1 MAEKQKPFEK
11 IFPYISY
18 RYKYDD
24 GEFSPYAPFTEVQF
38 VSKKQDETVLNDRY
52 EKGFNVSMV
61 NDLENIIINDIPKGR
76 EDVVSIDILYTESIS
91 STVYILKTIE
101 IDPDKRGQGVLS
113 GVIISKRA
121 FGAALPDAELTR
133 QFDSVPRSAKSQ
145 EFTAN
150 RIMYGNYLSKYNQ
163 NKNDLGGK
171 DFEIAVSLSGQL
183 DPVSGPSVKTNRT
196 YDVGVSYL
204 DKYGRQGGLLT
215 KATGKN
221 TDNTSLIKTAFCY
234 KSRIKL
240 AAQIVSGPPK
250 WARYYKYYIKDVSND
265 FFNLTAFN
273 TYLDGEP
280 GDTETANVYLQF
292 DSKDRNKVTED
303 SFLMPRRDGMS
314 GTDSKGV
321 VIEELSRLPVLDIE
335 NEAPDIVKAQ
345 VIERKA
351 IKKFVIQDDNAISVS
366 GFGTPDGTT
375 YTDILVNP
383 NAANTQDIFLKD
395 HSGNTWDIK
404 NTVVNIN
411 AYLASQSITVSS
423 GSVTLQ
429 GFDTKQGDQ
438 NVPQLADLTGASEK
452 LCLQLVHND
461 HTSAGVIE
469 QDTKKD
475 KFKTKKIVVDS
486 IEYGHHG
493 SHNERNV
500 FKFTLS
506 NRLDE
511 NNILLSDKGIDV
523 APPASLA
530 ISGING
536 WFFNNGDGT
545 TNANSTFRAT
555 YKSQHADIDI
565 KFFKLGLSEAGQKK
579 LKGSFFVK
587 VPRKTGIDSF
597 DQIPIEQT
605 QLDEEGDVETIRF
618 LDFETEPGDDS
629 NLNLYWESSKVFSV
643 EGDHGT
649 ANIIPWSNCIAT
661 IGGTNNKTYLE
672 SVKIQDKFNSTS
684 MVKGIRVNTPEANY
698 GEERRKNGLIFSGLY
713 NSRTGVNELN
723 RFNLTD
729 GITKDL
735 EPNYGGIQ
743 KLFALD
749 TNLLAFCEDKV
760 FKILADKDALFNAD
774 DGVNVTATNLV
785 LGQAMGFG
793 GNYGISTHPES
804 FAYFNNN
811 IFFTDAKRGAV
822 MQLTPSNG
830 QLFPISRNGM
840 SNFFRDR
847 LGALNTSNK
856 IIGIYNG
863 YKKMYILSIQG
874 YNPSHASIG
883 TETIPN
889 ETTEITAGYSLASQ
903 GWTSRYSYIPE
914 TGITLNNKFYT
925 FKNGKVYLHNSNTAN
940 RNNFYGTAYNSEVQV
955 IFNDN
960 PTVISDWLSLNY
972 EGGEGWEA
980 VEIIGDQDGTYN
992 ITNVRLLDSEESGF
1006 LGWFFKEGKYHGAIV
1021 GTQPLYAIQA
1031 GQANSLTDFVLQ
1043 ATGSTEDIS
1052 GTKGFFQKT
1061 RLRNSSTTAKE
1072 LFAVSSEYYISQT

>member
-1 MAEKQKPFEK
+1 MAEKVKPFEK

-24 GEFSPYAPFTEVQF
+24 GEFSPYAPFTEAQF
-38 VSKKQDETVLNDRY
+38 LSEKPSETALNDRY
-52 EKGFNVSMV
+52 EKGFNVNMV
-61 NDLENIIINDIPKGR
+61 NAIENLSINNIPKGT

-101 IDPDKRGQGVLS
+101 IKPEERGAGYLNNI
-113 GVIISKRA
+113 IISKRA
-121 FGAALPDAELTR
+121 FGAALPDSELTR
-133 QFDSVPRSAKSQ
+133 QFDSVPRLAKAQ

-150 RIMYGNYLSKYNQ
+150 RLIYGNYLSKYDQ
-163 NKNDLGGK
+163 SSAELGDEGFK
-171 DFEIAVSLSGQL
+171 LSIGIGIISLPKSGI
-183 DPVSGPSVKTNRT
+183 SVKTNRT

-215 KATGKN
+215 QTTGAN
-221 TDNTSLIKTAFCY
+221 NEDTSLIKTDFCY
-234 KSRIKL
+234 NGRIKL
-240 AAQIVSGPPK
+240 ISTINSSAPS
-250 WARYYKYYIKDVSND
+250 WATDYKYYVKDVSTD

-292 DSKDRNKVTED
+292 DSKDRNKLTED

-314 GTDSKGV
+314 GTDSSGTV
-321 VIEELSRLPVLDIE
+321 VEELSRLPVLDIE

-351 IKKFVIQDDNAISVS
+351 IKKFVIKDDNAVSVS
-366 GFGTPDGTT
+366 GFNKV
-375 YTDILVNP
+375 YTDIIVNP
-383 NAANTQDIFLKD
+383 NATQTQDIFLKD
-395 HSGNTWDIK
+395 HSGHTWDQM
-404 NTVVNIN
+404 NTIANIN
-411 AYLASQSITVSS
+411 AYLVSQSITVSS
-423 GSVTLQ
+423 GSATLQ

-469 QDTKKD
+469 NDTKKD

-493 SHNERNV
+493 THNERNV

-511 NNILLSDKGIDV
+511 DNILLSDKGIDV

-530 ISGING
+530 VTGING
-536 WFFNNGDGT
+536 WFFANGDSYMDYG
-545 TNANSTFRAT
+545 SLGSLFR
-555 YKSQHADIDI
+555 SVNEVLHADIDI

-587 VPRKTGIDSF
+587 VPRKTDIDSF

-605 QLDEEGDVETIRF
+605 ELDEEGDVKTIRF

-629 NLNLYWESSKVFSV
+629 NLNLYWESSKIFSV
-643 EGDHGT
+643 GDDHGQPNT
-649 ANIIPWSNCIAT
+649 IPWSNCIAT

-698 GEERRKNGLIFSGLY
+698 GEEQRKTGLIFSGLY
-713 NSRTGVNELN
+713 NSRTGINELN
-723 RFNLTD
+723 KFNLTD

-811 IFFTDAKRGAV
+811 IFFTDAKRGTV

-830 QLFPISRNGM
+830 QIFPISRNGM

-856 IIGIYNG
+856 IIGAYNG
-863 YKKMYILSIQG
+863 YNKTYILSIQG

-889 ETTEITAGYSLASQ
+889 ETTELTLAYSLGSQ
-903 GWTSRYSYIPE
+903 GWTSRYSFIPE
-914 TGITLNNKFYT
+914 TGVTLNNKFYT

-940 RNNFYGTAYNSEVQV
+940 RNNFYGVANNSEVQV

-992 ITNVRLLDSEESGF
+992 ITNVRLLDSDESGF

>member
-1 MAEKQKPFEK
+1 MAEKIKPFEK

-18 RYKYDD
+18 RYRYDD
-24 GEFSPYAPFTEVQF
+24 GEFGPYAPFTEVQF
-38 VSKKQDETVLNDRY
+38 ISEQPSDTTLNDRY

-61 NDLENIIINDIPKGR
+61 NSIENIAINNIPKGT

-91 STVYILKTIE
+91 STVYVLKTIE
-101 IDPDKRGQGVLS
+101 IKPEERGLGYLN
-113 GVIISKRA
+113 GIIISKRA
-121 FGAALPDAELTR
+121 FGAAMPDSELTR

-150 RIMYGNYLSKYNQ
+150 RIIYGNYLSKYDQ
-163 NKNDLGGK
+163 STKELGDEG
-171 DFEIAVSLSGQL
+171 FRISLGIANLPTPKSG
-183 DPVSGPSVKTNRT
+183 VSVKTNRT

-215 KATGKN
+215 QATG
-221 TDNTSLIKTAFCY
+221 TDSSLIKTSFCY
-234 KSRIKL
+234 NNRIRLSALIKSK
-240 AAQIVSGPPK
+240 APS
-250 WARYYKYYIKDVSND
+250 WAVEYKYYIKDVSTD

-292 DSKDRNKVTED
+292 DSKDRNKLTED

-314 GTDSKGV
+314 GTDSSGTV
-321 VIEELSRLPVLDIE
+321 VEELSRLPVLDIE

-345 VIERKA
+345 VIERTS
-351 IKKFVIQDDNAISVS
+351 IKKFTITDDNARGQSDFGQGAANVANNLV
-366 GFGTPDGTT
+366 GFP
-375 YTDILVNP
+375 VNP
-383 NAANTQDIFLKD
+383 NSNNNQVICLVESNATFTNIGTIGQLNAYIASQGGTDKFQANETPFTLGQNTQL
-395 HSGNTWDIK
+395 
-404 NTVVNIN
+404 IN
-411 AYLASQSITVSS
+411 MT
-423 GSVTLQ
+423 
-429 GFDTKQGDQ
+429 GF
-438 NVPQLADLTGASEK
+438 EER
-452 LCLQLVHND
+452 LCLQFVQVD
-461 HTSAGVIE
+461 SGEV
-469 QDTKKD
+469 
-475 KFKTKKIVVDS
+475 TKKILIDS
-486 IEYGHHG
+486 IEFGDNG
-493 SHNERNV
+493 VSGQGERNV
-500 FKFTLS
+500 LKITLS
-506 NRLDE
+506 NRLDAE
-511 NNILLSDKGIDV
+511 NRVTSLKGIDV
-523 APPASLA
+523 VPS
-530 ISGING
+530 NG
-536 WFFNNGDGT
+536 SWHLEHP
-545 TNANSTFRAT
+545 TNAALYS
-555 YKSQHADIDI
+555 DIDI

-587 VPRKTGIDSF
+587 VPRKTNIASF
-597 DQIPIEQT
+597 AQIPIEQT
-605 QLDEEGDVETIRF
+605 KLDEEGDVEAIKF

-643 EGDHGT
+643 EEDHGT
-649 ANIIPWSNCIAT
+649 PDIIPWSNCIAT

-684 MVKGIRVNTPEANY
+684 MVKGIRVNTPEPNY

-713 NSRTGVNELN
+713 NSRTGINELN

-883 TETIPN
+883 TESLPN
-889 ETTEITAGYSLASQ
+889 ESTELTAGYSLASQ

-940 RNNFYGTAYNSEVQV
+940 RNNFYGTGYNSEVQV

-1031 GQANSLTDFVLQ
+1031 GQSNSLTDFVLQ
-1043 ATGSTEDIS
+1043 ATGTTEDIS

>member
-38 VSKKQDETVLNDRY
+38 VSKKQDTTVLNDRY

-61 NDLENIIINDIPKGR
+61 NDLENIVINDVPKGR

-101 IDPDKRGQGVLS
+101 IDPAERGQGTLD
-113 GVIISKRA
+113 GIIISKRA
-121 FGAALPDAELTR
+121 FGAALPDTELTR

-171 DFEIAVSLSGQL
+171 GFEMAVSLSGQL

-196 YDVGVSYL
+196 YDIGVSYL

-215 KATGKN
+215 QTTGKN

-234 KSRIKL
+234 ESRIKL
-240 AAQIVSGPPK
+240 AAQIISGPPK
-250 WARYYKYYIKDVSND
+250 WAKYYKYYIKDVSTD

-292 DSKDRNKVTED
+292 DSKDRNKLTED

-314 GTDSKGV
+314 GTDSRGV
-321 VIEELSRLPVLDIE
+321 VIEELSRLPVLGIE

-345 VIERKA
+345 VLERTASPLATFIDGNARIVNKNATNASTGNNDETTAVNQTSLVIHDESKREGFVPIISALNNYIRSQDTSPSTIFGQA
-351 IKKFVIQDDNAISVS
+351 INDTSSSGQTVDVS
-366 GFGTPDGTT
+366 GF
-375 YTDILVNP
+375 
-383 NAANTQDIFLKD
+383 
-395 HSGNTWDIK
+395 
-404 NTVVNIN
+404 
-411 AYLASQSITVSS
+411 
-423 GSVTLQ
+423 
-429 GFDTKQGDQ
+429 
-438 NVPQLADLTGASEK
+438 ADR
-452 LCLQLVHND
+452 LCLRIKPQKESD
-461 HTSAGVIE
+461 DST
-469 QDTKKD
+469 
-475 KFKTKKIVVDS
+475 FKTDLVLVDTVEF
-486 IEYGHHG
+486 IRINGEK
-493 SHNERNV
+493 NRNA

-506 NRLDE
+506 NRIDE
-511 NNILLSDKGIDV
+511 SGLIEANTGLSKGGV
-523 APPASLA
+523 NMQGTGPLA
-530 ISGING
+530 NLKL
-536 WFFNNGDGT
+536 
-545 TNANSTFRAT
+545 
-555 YKSQHADIDI
+555 Y
-565 KFFKLGLSEAGQKK
+565 KLGLSEVGANK

-587 VPRKTGIDSF
+587 VPRKTGIVSF
-597 DQIPIEQT
+597 STLPIEQT
-605 QLDEEGDVETIRF
+605 QLNEDGKAEKINF

-629 NLNLYWESSKVFSV
+629 NLNLYWESGKVFSV
-643 EGDHGT
+643 TEDHGNT
-649 ANIIPWSNCIAT
+649 NVIPWSNCIAT
-661 IGGTNNKTYLE
+661 LGGTNNKVYLE

-684 MVKGIRVNTPEANY
+684 MVKGIRVNTPEPNY

-713 NSRTGVNELN
+713 NSRTGINELN

-847 LGALNTSNK
+847 LGALNASNK

-883 TETIPN
+883 TESLPS
-889 ETTEITAGYSLASQ
+889 ETTELTTGYSLASQ

-914 TGITLNNKFYT
+914 TGVTLNNKFYT

-940 RNNFYGTAYNSEVQV
+940 RNNFYGTGYNSEVQV

-1031 GQANSLTDFVLQ
+1031 GQSDSLTDFVLQ
-1043 ATGSTEDIS
+1043 ATGTTEDIS

>member
-38 VSKKQDETVLNDRY
+38 VSKKQDTTVLNDRY
-52 EKGFNVSMV
+52 EKGFNVSMI

-101 IDPDKRGQGVLS
+101 IDPSERGQGTLN
-113 GVIISKRA
+113 GIIISKRA
-121 FGAALPDAELTR
+121 FGAALPDTELTR

-163 NKNDLGGK
+163 NKDDLGGK
-171 DFEIAVSLSGQL
+171 GFEVAVSLSGQL

-215 KATGKN
+215 QTTGKN

-234 KSRIKL
+234 ESRIKL

-250 WARYYKYYIKDVSND
+250 WAKYYKYYIKDVSTD

-280 GDTETANVYLQF
+280 GDTEAANVYLQF
-292 DSKDRNKVTED
+292 DSKDRNKLTED

-314 GTDSKGV
+314 STNSSGTV
-321 VIEELSRLPVLDIE
+321 VEELSRLPVLDIE
-335 NEAPDIVKAQ
+335 NEAPDIVKSQ
-345 VIERKA
+345 VIERTS
-351 IKKFVIQDDNAISVS
+351 IKKFTIADDNARGQS
-366 GFGTPDGTT
+366 GFSQGSASTNATFGFP
-375 YTDILVNP
+375 VNP
-383 NAANTQDIFLKD
+383 NSNNNQVIHLVEFNSTFTGIGTIGQLNSYITSQGGTDKFQANETPFTLGQNTQL
-395 HSGNTWDIK
+395 
-404 NTVVNIN
+404 VNM
-411 AYLASQSITVSS
+411 AT
-423 GSVTLQ
+423 
-429 GFDTKQGDQ
+429 F
-438 NVPQLADLTGASEK
+438 EER
-452 LCLQLVHND
+452 LCLQFVQRD
-461 HTSAGVIE
+461 SGEV
-469 QDTKKD
+469 
-475 KFKTKKIVVDS
+475 TKKILIDS
-486 IEYGHHG
+486 IEFGDNG
-493 SHNERNV
+493 VSTQAERNV
-500 FKFTLS
+500 LKITLS
-506 NRLDE
+506 NRLDDE
-511 NNILLSDKGIDV
+511 NRVTSLKGIDV
-523 APPASLA
+523 VPA
-530 ISGING
+530 NG
-536 WFFNNGDGT
+536 SWQLNIT
-545 TNANSTFRAT
+545 
-555 YKSQHADIDI
+555 SQYGDIDI

-587 VPRKTGIDSF
+587 VPRKTDIASF
-597 DQIPIEQT
+597 AQIPIEQT
-605 QLDEEGDVETIRF
+605 ELDEEGKVKKINF

-629 NLNLYWESSKVFSV
+629 NLNLYWEASKIFSIN
-643 EGDHGT
+643 EDHGNT
-649 ANIIPWSNCIAT
+649 NVIPWSNCIAT

-684 MVKGIRVNTPEANY
+684 MVKGIRVNTPETNY

-713 NSRTGVNELN
+713 NSRTGINELN
-723 RFNLTD
+723 KFNLTD

-811 IFFTDAKRGAV
+811 IFFTDAKRGTV

-830 QLFPISRNGM
+830 QIFPISRNGM

-856 IIGIYNG
+856 IIGTYNG
-863 YKKMYILSIQG
+863 YNKTYILSIQG

-889 ETTEITAGYSLASQ
+889 ETTELTLAYSLGSQ
-903 GWTSRYSYIPE
+903 GWTSRYSFIPE
-914 TGITLNNKFYT
+914 TGVTLNNKFYT

-940 RNNFYGTAYNSEVQV
+940 RNNFYGVANNSEVQV

>member
-1 MAEKQKPFEK
+1 MAEKIKPFEK

-18 RYKYDD
+18 RYRYDD
-24 GEFSPYAPFTEVQF
+24 GEFGPYAPFTEVQF
-38 VSKKQDETVLNDRY
+38 VSEQPSDTTLNDRY

-61 NDLENIIINDIPKGR
+61 NSIENIAINNIPKGT

-91 STVYILKTIE
+91 STVYVLKTIE
-101 IDPDKRGQGVLS
+101 IKPEERGLGYLN
-113 GVIISKRA
+113 GIIISKRA
-121 FGAALPDAELTR
+121 FGAAMPDSELTR

-150 RIMYGNYLSKYNQ
+150 RIIYGNYLSKYDQ
-163 NKNDLGGK
+163 STKELGDEG
-171 DFEIAVSLSGQL
+171 FRISLGIANLPTPKSG
-183 DPVSGPSVKTNRT
+183 VSVKTNRT

-215 KATGKN
+215 QATG
-221 TDNTSLIKTAFCY
+221 TDSSLIKTSFCY
-234 KSRIKL
+234 NNRIRLSALIKSKAPSW
-240 AAQIVSGPPK
+240 AAE
-250 WARYYKYYIKDVSND
+250 YKYYIKDVSTD

-314 GTDSKGV
+314 GTDNSGTV
-321 VIEELSRLPVLDIE
+321 VEELSRLPVLDIE

-351 IKKFVIQDDNAISVS
+351 IKKFTIKDDDAISQTAFSHGTGGHS
-366 GFGTPDGTT
+366 GS
-375 YTDILVNP
+375 YADIPVNP

-395 HSGNTWDIK
+395 HSGNTWDQKGTIA
-404 NTVVNIN
+404 NIN
-411 AYLASQSITVSS
+411 AYLVSQSITVSS
-423 GSVTLQ
+423 GSATLA
-429 GFDTKQGDQ
+429 GFNTKEGAH
-438 NVPQLADLTGASEK
+438 NTPQVADLTGAAEK

-461 HTSAGVIE
+461 HTSGGVIE
-469 QDTKKD
+469 NDTQKE
-475 KFKTKKIVVDS
+475 KFKTKKIVIDS
-486 IEYGHHG
+486 IEYGSNNASG
-493 SHNERNV
+493 QVERNM

-511 NNILLSDKGIDV
+511 NNILISDKGIDV
-523 APPASLA
+523 APPATLA
-530 ISGING
+530 ISGRTG
-536 WFFNNGDGT
+536 WYFNNLGAIAS
-545 TNANSTFRAT
+545 N
-555 YKSQHADIDI
+555 HADIDI

-587 VPRKTGIDSF
+587 VPRKTSITSF
-597 DQIPIEQT
+597 PQIPVEQT
-605 QLDEEGDVETIRF
+605 QLDEEGDVEAIKF

-643 EGDHGT
+643 EEDHGT
-649 ANIIPWSNCIAT
+649 PDIIPWSNCIAT

-684 MVKGIRVNTPEANY
+684 MVKGIRVNTPEPNY

-883 TETIPN
+883 TESLPN
-889 ETTEITAGYSLASQ
+889 ESTELTTGYSLASQ

-940 RNNFYGTAYNSEVQV
+940 RNNFYGTGYNSEVQV

>member
-1 MAEKQKPFEK
+1 MADKLKPFEK

-18 RYKYDD
+18 RWKYDD

-38 VSKKQDETVLNDRY
+38 ISKPIDSTVLNDRY

-61 NDLENIIINDIPKGR
+61 NDIESITLSNIPKGR

-101 IDPDKRGQGVLS
+101 IDPKDRGNGTLDT
-113 GVIISKRA
+113 ITISKRA
-121 FGAALPDAELTR
+121 FGAALPDTELTR

-163 NKNDLGGK
+163 GKNDLGGDGFK
-171 DFEIAVSLSGQL
+171 IKININPIVE
-183 DPVSGPSVKTNRT
+183 PKSGPSVKTNRT
-196 YDVGVSYL
+196 YDIGVSYM

-215 KATGKN
+215 QTTGTS
-221 TDNTSLIKTAFCY
+221 TDDTSLIKTKFCY
-234 KSRIKL
+234 DSRIALTAEIKSS
-240 AAQIVSGPPK
+240 APK
-250 WARYYKYYIKDVSND
+250 WAKYYKYYIKDVSTD
-265 FFNLTAFN
+265 FHNLTAFN

-292 DSKDRNKVTED
+292 DSKDRNKLTED

-321 VIEELSRLPVLDIE
+321 VIGELSRLPVLDIE
-335 NEAPDIVKAQ
+335 NEAPDVVKAQ
-345 VIERKA
+345 VIEREL
-351 IKKFVIQDDNAISVS
+351 IKNFTIITDTCSPVAGFNLNSVS
-366 GFGTPDGTT
+366 DDATQTNEKVQINSNT
-375 YTDILVNP
+375 
-383 NAANTQDIFLKD
+383 ANTQDFFIMPRKVDTSVALAL
-395 HSGNTWDIK
+395 SS
-404 NTVVNIN
+404 IN
-411 AYLASQSITVSS
+411 RYITSQE
-423 GSVTLQ
+423 GSVTLER
-429 GFDTKQGDQ
+429 TKLPYTDLIT
-438 NVPQLADLTGASEK
+438 VDLTGFSERLALAIEETEVASG
-452 LCLQLVHND
+452 
-461 HTSAGVIE
+461 SSPIA
-469 QDTKKD
+469 TKKMLVD
-475 KFKTKKIVVDS
+475 TIVFGRNGADVAD
-486 IEYGHHG
+486 
-493 SHNERNV
+493 RNV
-500 FKFTLS
+500 LKFTLS
-506 NRLDE
+506 NRL
-511 NNILLSDKGIDV
+511 SDDAEITALKGIDV
-523 APPASLA
+523 AP
-530 ISGING
+530 SGG
-536 WFFNNGDGT
+536 WDW
-545 TNANSTFRAT
+545 NSGSRP
-555 YKSQHADIDI
+555 HL

-587 VPRKTGIDSF
+587 VPRKTDITSF
-597 DQIPIEQT
+597 AQIPIEQT
-605 QLDEEGDVETIRF
+605 ELDEEGKVEAIKF

-629 NLNLYWESSKVFSV
+629 NLNLYWESSKTFVVNS
-643 EGDHGT
+643 DHGG
-649 ANIIPWSNCIAT
+649 IDVIPWSNCIAT

-672 SVKIQDKFNSTS
+672 SVNIQDKFNSTS
-684 MVKGIRVNTPEANY
+684 IVKGIRVNTPEPNY

-723 RFNLTD
+723 KFNLTD

-811 IFFTDAKRGAV
+811 IFFTDAKRGSV

-847 LGALNTSNK
+847 LGALNASNK

-883 TETIPN
+883 TEAIPN
-889 ETTEITAGYSLASQ
+889 ETTEITTGYSLVSK
-903 GWTSRYSYIPE
+903 GWASRYSFIPE
-914 TGITLNNKFYT
+914 TGVTLNNKFYT

-940 RNNFYGTAYNSEVQV
+940 RNNFYGTAHNSEVQV
-955 IFNDN
+955 VFNDN

-1061 RLRNSSTTAKE
+1061 RLRNSSTTVKE

>member
-38 VSKKQDETVLNDRY
+38 VSKKQDTTVLNDRY
-52 EKGFNVSMV
+52 EKGFNVSMI

-101 IDPDKRGQGVLS
+101 IDPSERGQGTLN
-113 GVIISKRA
+113 GIIISKRA
-121 FGAALPDAELTR
+121 FGAALPDTELTR

-163 NKNDLGGK
+163 NKDDLGGK
-171 DFEIAVSLSGQL
+171 GFEVAVSLSGQL

-215 KATGKN
+215 QTTGKN

-240 AAQIVSGPPK
+240 AAKIASAPPE
-250 WARYYKYYIKDVSND
+250 WARYYKYYVKDVSTD

-314 GTDSKGV
+314 GTDSRGV
-321 VIEELSRLPVLDIE
+321 TLEELSRLPVLDIE
-335 NEAPDIVKAQ
+335 NEAPDVVKSQ
-345 VIERKA
+345 VIERET
-351 IKKFVIQDDNAISVS
+351 IKQFEI
-366 GFGTPDGTT
+366 G
-375 YTDILVNP
+375 
-383 NAANTQDIFLKD
+383 
-395 HSGNTWDIK
+395 SGNTTSVSNFNQSLSSTASSSNQLIPVNSNSANNQEFFIMSRKMDPNNVACLNISAINRYITSQGGTTTLNK
-404 NTVVNIN
+404 TDLTSTTTVVNMQNFAERLCVQIALKQGHN
-411 AYLASQSITVSS
+411 GLPAGQTIETKKMLVESITFGMNSND
-423 GSVTLQ
+423 GSAQNEKNILKFVV
-429 GFDTKQGDQ
+429 GD
-438 NVPQLADLTGASEK
+438 
-452 LCLQLVHND
+452 
-461 HTSAGVIE
+461 
-469 QDTKKD
+469 
-475 KFKTKKIVVDS
+475 
-486 IEYGHHG
+486 
-493 SHNERNV
+493 
-500 FKFTLS
+500 
-506 NRLDE
+506 RLDDD
-511 NNILLSDKGIDV
+511 NIVTNLKGIDIV
-523 APPASLA
+523 PGTGTYGQSK
-530 ISGING
+530 GYGDWN
-536 WFFNNGDGT
+536 FNEIP
-545 TNANSTFRAT
+545 
-555 YKSQHADIDI
+555 QPVL
-565 KFFKLGLSEAGQKK
+565 KFFRLGLSESGQKK

-587 VPRKTGIDSF
+587 VPRKTDIESF
-597 DQIPIEQT
+597 AQIPVEQT
-605 QLDEEGDVETIRF
+605 ELDEEGDLKEIKF

-629 NLNLYWESSKVFSV
+629 NLNLYWEASKIFSIN
-643 EGDHGT
+643 EDHGDT
-649 ANIIPWSNCIAT
+649 NVIPWSNCIAT

-713 NSRTGVNELN
+713 NSRTGINELN
-723 RFNLTD
+723 KFNLTD

-811 IFFTDAKRGAV
+811 IFFTDAKRGSV

-863 YKKMYILSIQG
+863 YKKMYVLSIQG
-874 YNPSHASIG
+874 YDSGHASIG

-903 GWTSRYSYIPE
+903 GWASRYSYIPE
-914 TGITLNNKFYT
+914 TGVTLNNRFYT

-940 RNNFYGTAYNSEVQV
+940 RNNFYGVANNSEVQV

-992 ITNVRLLDSEESGF
+992 ITNVRLLDSDESGF

>member
-1 MAEKQKPFEK
+1 MAEKIKPFEK

-18 RYKYDD
+18 RYRYDD
-24 GEFSPYAPFTEVQF
+24 GEFGPYAPFTEVQF
-38 VSKKQDETVLNDRY
+38 ISEQPSDTILNDRY

-61 NDLENIIINDIPKGR
+61 NSIENIAINNIPKGT

-91 STVYILKTIE
+91 STVYVLKTIE
-101 IDPDKRGQGVLS
+101 IKPEERGLGYLN
-113 GVIISKRA
+113 GIIISKRA
-121 FGAALPDAELTR
+121 FGAAMPDSELTR

-150 RIMYGNYLSKYNQ
+150 RIIYGNYLSKYDQ
-163 NKNDLGGK
+163 STKELGDEG
-171 DFEIAVSLSGQL
+171 FRISLGIANLPTPKSG
-183 DPVSGPSVKTNRT
+183 VSVKTNRT

-215 KATGKN
+215 QATGA
-221 TDNTSLIKTAFCY
+221 DSSLIKTSFCY
-234 KSRIKL
+234 NNRIRLSALIKSK
-240 AAQIVSGPPK
+240 APS
-250 WARYYKYYIKDVSND
+250 WAVEYKYYIKDVSTD

-292 DSKDRNKVTED
+292 DSKDRNKLTED

-314 GTDSKGV
+314 GTDSSGTV
-321 VIEELSRLPVLDIE
+321 VEELSRLPILDIE

-345 VIERKA
+345 VIERTSIKA
-351 IKKFVIQDDNAISVS
+351 FTIHDEDMTGVS
-366 GFGTPDGTT
+366 GFVSGSGSGQPNNG
-375 YTDILVNP
+375 IIKIPVNP
-383 NAANTQDIFLKD
+383 APTNTQDIFVSETGSSLNFQRKIALINQYVQKQDSSLQKLNSKD
-395 HSGNTWDIK
+395 LPYTDPQI
-404 NTVVNIN
+404 IN
-411 AYLASQSITVSS
+411 LLNVDERLSLQIVEEGGTNLA
-423 GSVTLQ
+423 
-429 GFDTKQGDQ
+429 
-438 NVPQLADLTGASEK
+438 
-452 LCLQLVHND
+452 
-461 HTSAGVIE
+461 
-469 QDTKKD
+469 TKKML
-475 KFKTKKIVVDS
+475 VDA
-486 IEYGHHG
+486 IEFRQDSTGGH
-493 SHNERNV
+493 RKV
-500 FKFTLS
+500 LKFTLS
-506 NRLDE
+506 NRLDDD
-511 NNILLSDKGIDV
+511 NGILIGLNGIDV
-523 APPASLA
+523 APTE
-530 ISGING
+530 G
-536 WFFNNGDGT
+536 GT
-545 TNANSTFRAT
+545 TGWNINTELEF
-555 YKSQHADIDI
+555 
-565 KFFKLGLSEAGQKK
+565 KFFKLGLSEAGQEK

-587 VPRKTGIDSF
+587 VPRKTGITSF
-597 DQIPIEQT
+597 PQIPINQT
-605 QLDEEGDVETIRF
+605 ELDEEGKVEKINF

-643 EGDHGT
+643 EEDHGT
-649 ANIIPWSNCIAT
+649 PDIIPWSNCIAT

-684 MVKGIRVNTPEANY
+684 MVKGIRVNTPEPNY

-713 NSRTGVNELN
+713 NSRTGINELN

-883 TETIPN
+883 TESLPS
-889 ETTEITAGYSLASQ
+889 ETTELTTGYSLASQ

-914 TGITLNNKFYT
+914 TGVTLNNKFYT

-940 RNNFYGTAYNSEVQV
+940 RNNFYGTGYNSEVQV

-1031 GQANSLTDFVLQ
+1031 GQSNSLTDFVLQ
-1043 ATGSTEDIS
+1043 ATGTTEDIS

>member
-1 MAEKQKPFEK
+1 MAEKVKPFEK

-24 GEFSPYAPFTEVQF
+24 GEFSPYAPFTEAQF
-38 VSKKQDETVLNDRY
+38 LSEKPSETALNDRY
-52 EKGFNVSMV
+52 EKGFNVNMV
-61 NDLENIIINDIPKGR
+61 NAIENLSINNIPKGT
-76 EDVVSIDILYTESIS
+76 EDVVSVDILYTESIS

-101 IDPDKRGQGVLS
+101 IKPEERGAGYLNNI
-113 GVIISKRA
+113 IISKRA
-121 FGAALPDAELTR
+121 FGAALPDSELTR
-133 QFDSVPRSAKSQ
+133 QFDSVPRLAKAQ

-150 RIMYGNYLSKYNQ
+150 RLIYGNYLSKYDQ
-163 NKNDLGGK
+163 SSTELGDEGFK
-171 DFEIAVSLSGQL
+171 LSVGIGVISLPKSGI
-183 DPVSGPSVKTNRT
+183 SVKTNRT

-215 KATGKN
+215 QATGAN
-221 TDNTSLIKTAFCY
+221 NEDTSLIKTDFCY
-234 KSRIKL
+234 NGRIKL
-240 AAQIVSGPPK
+240 IGTINSTAPS
-250 WARYYKYYIKDVSND
+250 WATDYKYYVKDVSTD

-314 GTDSKGV
+314 GTDSRGV
-321 VIEELSRLPVLDIE
+321 TLEELSRLPVLDIE
-335 NEAPDIVKAQ
+335 NEAPDVVKAQ
-345 VIERKA
+345 VIEREL
-351 IKKFVIQDDNAISVS
+351 IKNFTIITDTCSPVAGFNLNSVS
-366 GFGTPDGTT
+366 DDATQTNEKVQINSNT
-375 YTDILVNP
+375 
-383 NAANTQDIFLKD
+383 ANTQDFFIMPRKVDTSVALAL
-395 HSGNTWDIK
+395 SS
-404 NTVVNIN
+404 IN
-411 AYLASQSITVSS
+411 RYITSQE
-423 GSVTLQ
+423 GSVTLER
-429 GFDTKQGDQ
+429 TKLPYTDLIT
-438 NVPQLADLTGASEK
+438 VDLTGFSERLALAIEETQVASGS
-452 LCLQLVHND
+452 NPI
-461 HTSAGVIE
+461 A
-469 QDTKKD
+469 TKKMLVD
-475 KFKTKKIVVDS
+475 TIVFGRNGADVAD
-486 IEYGHHG
+486 
-493 SHNERNV
+493 RNV
-500 FKFTLS
+500 LKFTLS
-506 NRLDE
+506 NRL
-511 NNILLSDKGIDV
+511 SDDAEITALKGIDV
-523 APPASLA
+523 AP
-530 ISGING
+530 SGG
-536 WFFNNGDGT
+536 WDW
-545 TNANSTFRAT
+545 NSGS
-555 YKSQHADIDI
+555 KPHL

-587 VPRKTGIDSF
+587 VPRKTDIASF
-597 DQIPIEQT
+597 TQIPVEQT
-605 QLDEEGDVETIRF
+605 ELDEEGDLKEIKF

-629 NLNLYWESSKVFSV
+629 NLNLYWESSKIFSV
-643 EGDHGT
+643 GDDHGQPNT
-649 ANIIPWSNCIAT
+649 IPWSNCIAT

-698 GEERRKNGLIFSGLY
+698 SEELRKNGLIFSGLY
-713 NSRTGVNELN
+713 NSRTGINELN
-723 RFNLTD
+723 KFNLTD

-889 ETTEITAGYSLASQ
+889 ETTEITTGYSLVSK
-903 GWTSRYSYIPE
+903 GWASRYSFIPE
-914 TGITLNNKFYT
+914 TGVTLNNKFYT

-940 RNNFYGTAYNSEVQV
+940 RNNFYGTGYNSEVQV

-980 VEIIGDQDGTYN
+980 VEIVGDQDGTYN

>member
-1 MAEKQKPFEK
+1 MAEKVKPFEK

-24 GEFSPYAPFTEVQF
+24 GEFSPYAPFTEAQF
-38 VSKKQDETVLNDRY
+38 LSEKPSETALNDRY
-52 EKGFNVSMV
+52 EKGFNVNMV
-61 NDLENIIINDIPKGR
+61 NAIENLSINNIPKGT

-91 STVYILKTIE
+91 STVYILKTIG
-101 IDPDKRGQGVLS
+101 IDPEERGS
-113 GVIISKRA
+113 GYLNNIIISKRA
-121 FGAALPDAELTR
+121 FGAALPDSELTR
-133 QFDSVPRSAKSQ
+133 QFDSVPRSAKAQ

-150 RIMYGNYLSKYNQ
+150 RLIYGNYLAKYDQ
-163 NKNDLGGK
+163 SSEELGGEGFK
-171 DFEIAVSLSGQL
+171 LSLGIGIISLPKSGL
-183 DPVSGPSVKTNRT
+183 SVKTNRT

-215 KATGKN
+215 QTVGAN
-221 TDNTSLIKTAFCY
+221 NEDTSLIKTDFCY
-234 KSRIKL
+234 NGRIKL
-240 AAQIVSGPPK
+240 IGTINSSAPS
-250 WARYYKYYIKDVSND
+250 WATDYKYYIKDVSTD

-314 GTDSKGV
+314 GTDSKGTV
-321 VIEELSRLPVLDIE
+321 VEELSRLPVLDIE

-345 VIERKA
+345 VIEREL
-351 IKKFVIQDDNAISVS
+351 IKNFTIITDVCSPVSNFLQNAVSDDATQTNERVQINSNTS
-366 GFGTPDGTT
+366 
-375 YTDILVNP
+375 
-383 NAANTQDIFLKD
+383 NTQDFFIMPRKVDTSVALAL
-395 HSGNTWDIK
+395 SS
-404 NTVVNIN
+404 IN
-411 AYLASQSITVSS
+411 RYITSQQ
-423 GSVTLQ
+423 GSVTLER
-429 GFDTKQGDQ
+429 TKLPYSDLIT
-438 NVPQLADLTGASEK
+438 VDLTGFSERLALAIEETEVASG
-452 LCLQLVHND
+452 
-461 HTSAGVIE
+461 SSPIA
-469 QDTKKD
+469 TKKMLVD
-475 KFKTKKIVVDS
+475 TIVFGRNGADVAD
-486 IEYGHHG
+486 
-493 SHNERNV
+493 RNV
-500 FKFTLS
+500 LKFTLS
-506 NRLDE
+506 NRL
-511 NNILLSDKGIDV
+511 SDDAEITALKGIDV
-523 APPASLA
+523 AP
-530 ISGING
+530 SGGWDWNG
-536 WFFNNGDGT
+536 
-545 TNANSTFRAT
+545 SS
-555 YKSQHADIDI
+555 KPHL

-587 VPRKTGIDSF
+587 VPRKTDIASF
-597 DQIPIEQT
+597 TQIPIKQT
-605 QLDEEGDVETIRF
+605 ELDEEGKVEKINF

-629 NLNLYWESSKVFSV
+629 NLNLYWESSKIFSV
-643 EGDHGT
+643 GDDHGQPNT
-649 ANIIPWSNCIAT
+649 IPWSNCIAT

-698 GEERRKNGLIFSGLY
+698 SEELRKNGLIFSGLY
-713 NSRTGVNELN
+713 NSRTGINELN
-723 RFNLTD
+723 KFNLTD

-889 ETTEITAGYSLASQ
+889 ETTEITTGYSLVSK
-903 GWTSRYSYIPE
+903 GWASRYSFIPE
-914 TGITLNNKFYT
+914 TGVTLNNKFYT
-925 FKNGKVYLHNSNTAN
+925 FKNGEVYLHNSNTAN
-940 RNNFYGTAYNSEVQV
+940 RNNFYGTGYNSEVQV

-980 VEIIGDQDGTYN
+980 VEIVGDQDGTYN

-1021 GTQPLYAIQA
+1021 GTQPLYAIQG

-1072 LFAVSSEYYISQT
+1072 LFAVSSEYYIGQT

>member
-1 MAEKQKPFEK
+1 MAEKVKPFEK

-24 GEFSPYAPFTEVQF
+24 GEFSPYAPFTEAQF
-38 VSKKQDETVLNDRY
+38 LSEKPSETALNDRY
-52 EKGFNVSMV
+52 EKGFNVNMV
-61 NDLENIIINDIPKGR
+61 NAIENLSINNIPKGT

-101 IDPDKRGQGVLS
+101 IDPEERGS
-113 GVIISKRA
+113 GYLNNIIISKRA
-121 FGAALPDAELTR
+121 FGAALPDSELTR
-133 QFDSVPRSAKSQ
+133 QFDSVPRSAKAQ

-150 RIMYGNYLSKYNQ
+150 RLIYGNYLAKYDQ
-163 NKNDLGGK
+163 SSEELGGEGFK
-171 DFEIAVSLSGQL
+171 LSLGIGIISLPKAGI
-183 DPVSGPSVKTNRT
+183 SVKTNRT

-215 KATGKN
+215 QTVGAN
-221 TDNTSLIKTAFCY
+221 NEDTSLIKTDFCY
-234 KSRIKL
+234 NGRIKL
-240 AAQIVSGPPK
+240 IGTINSSAPS
-250 WARYYKYYIKDVSND
+250 WATDYKYYIKDVSTD

-292 DSKDRNKVTED
+292 DSKDRNKLTED

-314 GTDSKGV
+314 GTDSKGTV
-321 VIEELSRLPVLDIE
+321 VEELSRLPVLDIE

-345 VIERKA
+345 VLERTI
-351 IKKFVIQDDNAISVS
+351 IKKFEIGSAFSTSVDDFNQSRDSETYNQLIPANPDPTTNQEIFIMARNASPHSARGLNIPAINEYITSQGGTETFDRLDITPATPTSVDVSAFSERLCVEITQKDEVNAVTTQKMLVETIEFGMNSEDGSAQKEKNILKFVLGDRIDDN
-366 GFGTPDGTT
+366 
-375 YTDILVNP
+375 
-383 NAANTQDIFLKD
+383 
-395 HSGNTWDIK
+395 
-404 NTVVNIN
+404 NIATN
-411 AYLASQSITVSS
+411 L
-423 GSVTLQ
+423 
-429 GFDTKQGDQ
+429 
-438 NVPQLADLTGASEK
+438 
-452 LCLQLVHND
+452 
-461 HTSAGVIE
+461 
-469 QDTKKD
+469 
-475 KFKTKKIVVDS
+475 
-486 IEYGHHG
+486 
-493 SHNERNV
+493 
-500 FKFTLS
+500 
-506 NRLDE
+506 
-511 NNILLSDKGIDV
+511 KGINITPTSD
-523 APPASLA
+523 SNNWNF
-530 ISGING
+530 SGEP
-536 WFFNNGDGT
+536 
-545 TNANSTFRAT
+545 
-555 YKSQHADIDI
+555 QPLL

-579 LKGSFFVK
+579 LQGSFFVK
-587 VPRKTGIDSF
+587 VPRKTGITSF
-597 DQIPIEQT
+597 EKIPIEQT
-605 QLDEEGDVETIRF
+605 ELDEEGDVETIKF

-629 NLNLYWESSKVFSV
+629 NLNLYWESSKIFSV
-643 EGDHGT
+643 SDDHGQPNT
-649 ANIIPWSNCIAT
+649 IPWSNCIAT

-684 MVKGIRVNTPEANY
+684 MVKGIRVNTPEPNY

-723 RFNLTD
+723 KFNLTD

-874 YNPSHASIG
+874 YDSTNASIG
-883 TETIPN
+883 TESIPN
-889 ETTEITAGYSLASQ
+889 ETTEITLGYSLVSK
-903 GWTSRYSYIPE
+903 GWASRYSFIPE
-914 TGITLNNKFYT
+914 TGVTLNNKFYT
-925 FKNGKVYLHNSNTAN
+925 FKDGKVYLHNSNTAD
-940 RNNFYGTAYNSEVQV
+940 RNNFYGTGYNSEVQV

-992 ITNVRLLDSEESGF
+992 ITNVRLLDSDESGF

-1021 GTQPLYAIQA
+1021 GTQPLYAIQG
-1031 GQANSLTDFVLQ
+1031 GQDNSLTDFVLQ
-1043 ATGSTEDIS
+1043 ETGSTEDIS

>member
-1 MAEKQKPFEK
+1 M
-11 IFPYISY
+11 
-18 RYKYDD
+18 
-24 GEFSPYAPFTEVQF
+24 
-38 VSKKQDETVLNDRY
+38 
-52 EKGFNVSMV
+52 
-61 NDLENIIINDIPKGR
+61 
-76 EDVVSIDILYTESIS
+76 
-91 STVYILKTIE
+91 
-101 IDPDKRGQGVLS
+101 
-113 GVIISKRA
+113 
-121 FGAALPDAELTR
+121 
-133 QFDSVPRSAKSQ
+133 
-145 EFTAN
+145 
-150 RIMYGNYLSKYNQ
+150 
-163 NKNDLGGK
+163 
-171 DFEIAVSLSGQL
+171 
-183 DPVSGPSVKTNRT
+183 
-196 YDVGVSYL
+196 
-204 DKYGRQGGLLT
+204 
-215 KATGKN
+215 
-221 TDNTSLIKTAFCY
+221 
-234 KSRIKL
+234 
-240 AAQIVSGPPK
+240 
-250 WARYYKYYIKDVSND
+250 
-265 FFNLTAFN
+265 TAFN

-292 DSKDRNKVTED
+292 DSKDRNKLTED
-303 SFLMPRRDGMS
+303 SFLMPRRNGMS

-345 VIERKA
+345 VIERTS
-351 IKKFVIQDDNAISVS
+351 IKKFTIRDDDARGQS
-366 GFGTPDGTT
+366 GFNQGSASTNATFGFP
-375 YTDILVNP
+375 VNP
-383 NAANTQDIFLKD
+383 NSNNNQVIHLVEFNSTFTNTGTIGQLNAYIASQGGTDKFQANETPFTLGQNTQP
-395 HSGNTWDIK
+395 
-404 NTVVNIN
+404 VNM
-411 AYLASQSITVSS
+411 AS
-423 GSVTLQ
+423 
-429 GFDTKQGDQ
+429 F
-438 NVPQLADLTGASEK
+438 EER
-452 LCLQLVHND
+452 LCLQFVQRD
-461 HTSAGVIE
+461 SGEV
-469 QDTKKD
+469 
-475 KFKTKKIVVDS
+475 TKKILIDS
-486 IEYGHHG
+486 IEFGDNG
-493 SHNERNV
+493 DSGQEERNV
-500 FKFTLS
+500 LKITLS
-506 NRLDE
+506 NRLDAE
-511 NNILLSDKGIDV
+511 NRVTSLKGIDV
-523 APPASLA
+523 VPA
-530 ISGING
+530 NG
-536 WFFNNGDGT
+536 SWQLNIT
-545 TNANSTFRAT
+545 
-555 YKSQHADIDI
+555 SQYGDIDI

-587 VPRKTGIDSF
+587 VPRKTGIESF
-597 DQIPIEQT
+597 TKIPVEQT
-605 QLDEEGDVETIRF
+605 ELDEEGDVKTIKF

-629 NLNLYWESSKVFSV
+629 NLNLYWESSKIFSV
-643 EGDHGT
+643 GDDHGKPNT
-649 ANIIPWSNCIAT
+649 IPWSNCIAT

-698 GEERRKNGLIFSGLY
+698 GEELRKNGLIFSGLY
-713 NSRTGVNELN
+713 NSRTGINELN
-723 RFNLTD
+723 KFNLTD

-914 TGITLNNKFYT
+914 TGVTLNNKFYT
-925 FKNGKVYLHNSNTAN
+925 FKNGKAYLHNSNTAN
-940 RNNFYGTAYNSEVQV
+940 RNNFYGTGYNSEVQV

-980 VEIIGDQDGTYN
+980 VEIVGDQDGTYN

-1031 GQANSLTDFVLQ
+1031 GQSNSLTDFVLQ
-1043 ATGSTEDIS
+1043 ATGTTEDIS

>member
-1 MAEKQKPFEK
+1 
-11 IFPYISY
+11 
-18 RYKYDD
+18 
-24 GEFSPYAPFTEVQF
+24 
-38 VSKKQDETVLNDRY
+38 
-52 EKGFNVSMV
+52 
-61 NDLENIIINDIPKGR
+61 
-76 EDVVSIDILYTESIS
+76 
-91 STVYILKTIE
+91 
-101 IDPDKRGQGVLS
+101 
-113 GVIISKRA
+113 
-121 FGAALPDAELTR
+121 
-133 QFDSVPRSAKSQ
+133 
-145 EFTAN
+145 
-150 RIMYGNYLSKYNQ
+150 
-163 NKNDLGGK
+163 
-171 DFEIAVSLSGQL
+171 
-183 DPVSGPSVKTNRT
+183 
-196 YDVGVSYL
+196 
-204 DKYGRQGGLLT
+204 
-215 KATGKN
+215 
-221 TDNTSLIKTAFCY
+221 
-234 KSRIKL
+234 
-240 AAQIVSGPPK
+240 
-250 WARYYKYYIKDVSND
+250 
-265 FFNLTAFN
+265 
-273 TYLDGEP
+273 
-280 GDTETANVYLQF
+280 
-292 DSKDRNKVTED
+292 
-303 SFLMPRRDGMS
+303 
-314 GTDSKGV
+314 
-321 VIEELSRLPVLDIE
+321 
-335 NEAPDIVKAQ
+335 
-345 VIERKA
+345 
-351 IKKFVIQDDNAISVS
+351 
-366 GFGTPDGTT
+366 
-375 YTDILVNP
+375 
-383 NAANTQDIFLKD
+383 
-395 HSGNTWDIK
+395 
-404 NTVVNIN
+404 
-411 AYLASQSITVSS
+411 
-423 GSVTLQ
+423 
-429 GFDTKQGDQ
+429 
-438 NVPQLADLTGASEK
+438 
-452 LCLQLVHND
+452 
-461 HTSAGVIE
+461 
-469 QDTKKD
+469 
-475 KFKTKKIVVDS
+475 
-486 IEYGHHG
+486 
-493 SHNERNV
+493 
-500 FKFTLS
+500 
-506 NRLDE
+506 
-511 NNILLSDKGIDV
+511 
-523 APPASLA
+523 
-530 ISGING
+530 
-536 WFFNNGDGT
+536 
-545 TNANSTFRAT
+545 
-555 YKSQHADIDI
+555 
-565 KFFKLGLSEAGQKK
+565 
-579 LKGSFFVK
+579 
-587 VPRKTGIDSF
+587 
-597 DQIPIEQT
+597 
-605 QLDEEGDVETIRF
+605 
-618 LDFETEPGDDS
+618 
-629 NLNLYWESSKVFSV
+629 
-643 EGDHGT
+643 
-649 ANIIPWSNCIAT
+649 
-661 IGGTNNKTYLE
+661 
-672 SVKIQDKFNSTS
+672 
-684 MVKGIRVNTPEANY
+684 MVKGIRVNTPEPNY

-811 IFFTDAKRGAV
+811 IFFTDAKRGTV

-883 TETIPN
+883 TESLPS
-889 ETTEITAGYSLASQ
+889 ETTELTAGYSLASQ

-940 RNNFYGTAYNSEVQV
+940 RNNFYGTGYNSEVQV

-1043 ATGSTEDIS
+1043 EIEGSTEDIS

>member
-38 VSKKQDETVLNDRY
+38 VSKKQDATVLNDRY

-101 IDPDKRGQGVLS
+101 IDPAKRGQGVLS

-121 FGAALPDAELTR
+121 FGAALPDTELTR

-240 AAQIVSGPPK
+240 TAQIISGPPE
-250 WARYYKYYIKDVSND
+250 WARYYKYYIKDVSTD

-292 DSKDRNKVTED
+292 DSKDRNKLTED

-314 GTDSKGV
+314 GTDNRGTV
-321 VIEELSRLPVLDIE
+321 VEELSRLPILDIE

-351 IKKFVIQDDNAISVS
+351 IKKFTIKDDDAISQTGFSHGTGGNS
-366 GFGTPDGTT
+366 GS
-375 YTDILVNP
+375 YADIPVNP

-395 HSGNTWDIK
+395 HSGHTWDQKGTIA
-404 NTVVNIN
+404 NIN
-411 AYLASQSITVSS
+411 AYLVSQSITVSS
-423 GSVTLQ
+423 GSATLQ
-429 GFDTKQGDQ
+429 GFNTKEGAH
-438 NVPQLADLTGASEK
+438 NTPQVADLTGAAEK

-461 HTSAGVIE
+461 HTSSGAIE
-469 QDTKKD
+469 QDTQKE
-475 KFKTKKIVVDS
+475 KFKTKKIVIDS
-486 IEYGHHG
+486 IEYGSNNASG
-493 SHNERNV
+493 QAERNM

-511 NNILLSDKGIDV
+511 NNILISDKGIDV
-523 APPASLA
+523 APPATLA
-530 ISGING
+530 EGRSG
-536 WFFNNGDGT
+536 WYFNNLGAIAS
-545 TNANSTFRAT
+545 N
-555 YKSQHADIDI
+555 HADIDI

-587 VPRKTGIDSF
+587 VPRKTDITSF
-597 DQIPIEQT
+597 AQIPIRQT
-605 QLDEEGDVETIRF
+605 ELDEEGEVEKINF

-629 NLNLYWESSKVFSV
+629 NLNLYWESAKIFSV
-643 EGDHGT
+643 EEDHKNVNT
-649 ANIIPWSNCIAT
+649 IPWSNCIAT

-684 MVKGIRVNTPEANY
+684 MVKGIRVNTPEPNY

-713 NSRTGVNELN
+713 NSRTGINELN
-723 RFNLTD
+723 KFNLTD

-847 LGALNTSNK
+847 LGALNASNK

-883 TETIPN
+883 TESLPS
-889 ETTEITAGYSLASQ
+889 ETTELTTGYSLASQ

-914 TGITLNNKFYT
+914 TGVTLNNKFYT

-940 RNNFYGTAYNSEVQV
+940 RNNFYGTAHNSEVQV

-992 ITNVRLLDSEESGF
+992 ITGVRLLDSEESGF

-1043 ATGSTEDIS
+1043 EIEGSTEDIS

>member
-1 MAEKQKPFEK
+1 MAEKIKPFEK

-18 RYKYDD
+18 RYRYDD
-24 GEFSPYAPFTEVQF
+24 GEFGPYAPFTEVQF
-38 VSKKQDETVLNDRY
+38 ISEQPSDTTLNDRY

-61 NDLENIIINDIPKGR
+61 NSIENIAINNIPKGT

-91 STVYILKTIE
+91 STVYVLKTIE
-101 IDPDKRGQGVLS
+101 IKPEERGLGYLNGIV
-113 GVIISKRA
+113 ISKRA
-121 FGAALPDAELTR
+121 FGAAMPDSELTR

-150 RIMYGNYLSKYNQ
+150 RIIYGNYLSKYDQ
-163 NKNDLGGK
+163 STKELGDEGFK
-171 DFEIAVSLSGQL
+171 ISLGVANLPTPKSG
-183 DPVSGPSVKTNRT
+183 VSVKTNRT

-215 KATGKN
+215 QATGA
-221 TDNTSLIKTAFCY
+221 DSSLIKTSFCY
-234 KSRIKL
+234 NNRIRLSALIKSK
-240 AAQIVSGPPK
+240 APS
-250 WARYYKYYIKDVSND
+250 WAVEYKYYIKDVSTD

-292 DSKDRNKVTED
+292 DSKDRNKLTED

-314 GTDSKGV
+314 GTNSSGTV
-321 VIEELSRLPVLDIE
+321 VEELSRLPVLDIE

-345 VIERKA
+345 VIERTS
-351 IKKFVIQDDNAISVS
+351 IKVFTLQDENITAVS
-366 GFGTPDGTT
+366 GFNTTGTT
-375 YTDILVNP
+375 LPVNP
-383 NAANTQDIFLKD
+383 NASNSQAIHISEKTITF
-395 HSGNTWDIK
+395 TK
-404 NTVVNIN
+404 NLIIN
-411 AYLASQSITVSS
+411 ALNVYIQGQDSTQPKLNANESPINNNQT
-423 GSVTLQ
+423 VTLT
-429 GFDTKQGDQ
+429 G
-438 NVPQLADLTGASEK
+438 VEERLA
-452 LCLQLVHND
+452 LQIVQENGI
-461 HTSAGVIE
+461 S
-469 QDTKKD
+469 
-475 KFKTKKIVVDS
+475 TKKILVDS
-486 IEYGHHG
+486 IVFGADGTGGYRKVLQFNLGFRLG
-493 SHNERNV
+493 DDNE
-500 FKFTLS
+500 TLTT
-506 NRLDE
+506 
-511 NNILLSDKGIDV
+511 KGIDV
-523 APPASLA
+523 AP
-530 ISGING
+530 SGG
-536 WFFNNGDGT
+536 WNLDT
-545 TNANSTFRAT
+545 EL
-555 YKSQHADIDI
+555 DI

-587 VPRKTGIDSF
+587 VPRKTNIASF
-597 DQIPIEQT
+597 AQIPIEQT
-605 QLDEEGDVETIRF
+605 KLDEEGDVEAIKF

-643 EGDHGT
+643 EEEHGT
-649 ANIIPWSNCIAT
+649 PNIIPWSNCIAT

-684 MVKGIRVNTPEANY
+684 MVKGIRVNTPEPNY

-713 NSRTGVNELN
+713 NSRTGINELN

-883 TETIPN
+883 TESLPN
-889 ETTEITAGYSLASQ
+889 ESTELTTGYSLASQ

-940 RNNFYGTAYNSEVQV
+940 RNNFYGTGYNSEVQV

-1031 GQANSLTDFVLQ
+1031 GQSNSLTDFVLQ
-1043 ATGSTEDIS
+1043 ATGTTEDIS